1 MNFDLVEFDK
11 DPTGIYKIDKAGKVS
26 QILSMNVKKETILY
40 MTEFKARLAAVVE
53 KNGKLYGRLYST
65 DGKLLDEFLF
75 EEELNQIN
83 SLMLY
88 AEEDALMII
97 QEPIYN
103 SIEREVR
110 IYDISDNKLKQIDRM
125 VLAEKQITASNGF
138 VMNAILHYD
147 QAKGVLYSIV
157 NNITTLNIT
166 AQNKKKVLYSSSLFG
181 DYSDDDKLALADTL
195 ELTTANA
202 YEKIISDF
210 LNTQKRNIFD
220 IRLLKA
226 GDDT

>member
-40 MTEFKARLAAVVE
+40 MTAFKERLAAVVE
-53 KNGKLYGRLYST
+53 KNGKLYGHLYST
-65 DGKLLDEFLF
+65 NGKLLDEFLF
-75 EEELNQIN
+75 EEELNQTN

-88 AEEDALMII
+88 AEEDALMYI

-103 SIEREVR
+103 SMERDVR

-125 VLAEKQITASNGF
+125 VLAEKQITALDGF
-138 VMNAILHYD
+138 MIDAILHYD
-147 QAKGVLYSIV
+147 RTKGVLYSIV
-157 NNITTLNIT
+157 NNNTTLSIT

-181 DYSDDDKLALADTL
+181 DYSDDDKLALADTV